1 MKKNLVK
8 LIAITLAAVMLLS
21 IAGVV
26 AERYIVSNTL
36 RLPAVKSRPVETP
49 VVVEEPVAEEPVVEE
64 PAVEEPVVEEPVVEE
79 PVVEEP
85 VVEEPVVEEPV
96 VEEPVVEEP
105 VVEEPVVEEP
115 VVEEPVV
122 EEPVVEEPAVEEPV
136 VEEPVVEEPVV
147 EEPVVEEPAKPELE
161 LFVSSNLTNESVVTE
176 GTELVLTLT
185 VKGADGWLYRIQWQ
199 QTTDGVNWTDV
210 PGANDHYF
218 ALKLKPE
225 HSGMYWRAIVEIIGQ
240 DTAE

>member
-85 VVEEPVVEEPV
+85 V
-96 VEEPVVEEP
+96 
-105 VVEEPVVEEP
+105 
-115 VVEEPVV
+115 
-122 EEPVVEEPAVEEPV
+122 VEEPV